1 MLIVHFDTPGHKVEL
16 AALSAASSAI
26 DELIFNLSTT
36 VFGISAGVEVHAVA
50 IDEGGF
56 TLNINIGWKTI
67 AIPTVLAGF
76 FHLSESAVV
85 NGFVKGLTGKDIPE
99 YSEQLGRTIR
109 QWSDARED
117 SDLTQPDYPAYI
129 HYEAEEAAGDLLG
142 DLTAAFLEADN
153 KTVLQYA
160 QQTQHVQE
168 AIVSR
173 KKFFEACLE
182 DPAIRAVGFSE
193 TDDFPIQRTE
203 FLQRAAIPVPTDS
216 SVQRIRWQVITQTI
230 LATSPNWDRAD
241 QKLRRWKG
249 KTISGST
256 VFFSVDDD
264 LFWEEAGKGGL
275 YSDTINIM
283 DAQVLCAIAD
293 ERTIERIV
301 VKVLTFNRQDIST
314 PLNQEEIQEMIEA
327 LTEPD
332 NGASP
337 SQYGPQSSLF

>member
-1 MLIVHFDTPGHKVEL
+1 MLTLHFDTPEHKVEL
-16 AALSAASSAI
+16 AALSAASMAI

-56 TLNINIGWKTI
+56 TLNINIGWKTV

-76 FHLSESAVV
+76 FHLSESGVV
-85 NGFVKGLTGKDIPE
+85 NGFIKGLTGKDIPE
-99 YSEQLGRTIR
+99 YSEQLGSTLR
-109 QWSDARED
+109 QWSESRADY
-117 SDLTQPDYPAYI
+117 DLIQPDYPTYL
-129 HYEAEEAAGDLLG
+129 HEEAEEAAGNLLS

-153 KTVLQYA
+153 ETVRQYA
-160 QQTQHVQE
+160 QRTQHVDE

-182 DPAIRAVGFSE
+182 DPAIRAVGFSAAN
-193 TDDFPIQRTE
+193 DFPIQRTE
-203 FLQRAAIPVPTDS
+203 FLQRAAMPLPTDS
-216 SVQRIRWQVITQTI
+216 STQKIRWQVITQTI

-264 LFWEEAGKGGL
+264 LFWEEAEKGGL

-283 DAQVLCAIAD
+283 DAQVLCAIVD

-301 VKVLTFNRQDIST
+301 VKVVTFNGQEISS
-314 PLNQEEIQEMIEA
+314 PLSREEIEEMIEA

-332 NGASP
+332 DDASP
-337 SQYGPQSSLF
+337 RPHGPQPSLF